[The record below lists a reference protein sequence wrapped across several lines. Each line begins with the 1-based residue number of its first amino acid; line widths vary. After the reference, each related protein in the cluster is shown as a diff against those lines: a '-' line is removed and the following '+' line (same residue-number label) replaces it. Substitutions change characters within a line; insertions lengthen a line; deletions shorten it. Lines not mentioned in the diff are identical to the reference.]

1 MTKSPGLIDI
11 DNFLDSMWMEQGL
24 SKHTLNSYRYDLLK
38 FNKWLHKNNKPNL
51 KQVDKQDLE
60 AYLLQCKNSG
70 VSSRSRARYLS
81 TFRKLYR
88 HWFNNGSIL
97 TDPTQ
102 RLESPMT
109 YRSLPKNMSESEVI
123 NLLNEPNLS
132 LEVEFRDKA
141 MLELI
146 YSCGLRVSELI
157 NILIGQID
165 LVQGAV
171 LVTGKGNRE
180 RLVPIGEHAIDWLEK
195 YILGARADIL
205 QGKTSQ
211 FLFVTKRANAMTR
224 QAFWY
229 RIKLYA
235 MRSGITKIISPHTLR
250 HAFATHLLNHGAD
263 LRSVQMLLGHQ
274 DLSTTQIYTHV
285 ANERLKSLHQKHH
298 PRG

>member
-38 FNKWLHKNNKPNL
+38 FNKWLQKNNKPNL

-88 HWFNNGSIL
+88 HWFNNGSIP

>member
-38 FNKWLHKNNKPNL
+38 FNKWLQKNNKPNL

>member
-1 MTKSPGLIDI
+1 
-11 DNFLDSMWMEQGL
+11 MWMEQGL

-38 FNKWLHKNNKPNL
+38 FNKWLQKNNKPNL

>member
-1 MTKSPGLIDI
+1 MTKSPGIIEI

-38 FNKWLHKNNKPNL
+38 FNKWLQKNNKPNL

-81 TFRKLYR
+81 TFRKFYR
-88 HWFNNGSIL
+88 HWFSNGSIPV
-97 TDPTQ
+97 DPTQ
-102 RLESPMT
+102 RLASPMT
-109 YRSLPKNMSESEVI
+109 YRSLPKNMSESEVV

-205 QGKTSQ
+205 QGKTCQ
-211 FLFVTKRANAMTR
+211 YLFVTKRANAMTR

-235 MRSGITKIISPHTLR
+235 IRSGITKIISPHTLR